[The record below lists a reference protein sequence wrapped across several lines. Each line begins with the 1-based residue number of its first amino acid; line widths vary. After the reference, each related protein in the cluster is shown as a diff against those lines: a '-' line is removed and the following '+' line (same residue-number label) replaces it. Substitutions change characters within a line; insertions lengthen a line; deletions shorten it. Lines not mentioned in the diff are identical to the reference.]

1 MNTRPIR
8 TQPAATPPLR
18 RRPSLW
24 AEPATE
30 EIHLITFEWATRA
43 GKQTVVYVD
52 RRRLD

>member
-1 MNTRPIR
+1 MITRPAR
-8 TQPAATPPLR
+8 TRLAPTPPQT

-24 AEPATE
+24 ADSGSE
-30 EIHLITFEWATRA
+30 EIHLITFEWPTRS